1 MSAYTDSREL
11 ILEILL
17 QITRD
22 GEYSHIALKH
32 ALDQYQYLDKKEECL
47 HHQGGEWHAGAYDRV
62 GLYPGSILE
71 SEGE

>member
-32 ALDQYQYLDKKEECL
+32 ALDQYQYLDKN
-47 HHQGGEWHAGAYDRV
+47 AGAYDRV